1 MFMFKPLYRYL
12 FRWES
17 LTKEEVLEADHF
29 FASYSKNSGFKG
41 YIYALNVDLYNALYP
56 NSQDRGYAHVAS
68 DSHLKVMFGLLNQQ
82 YSYFKE
88 VSDRLFN
95 AFKNYYF
102 LFETLQ
108 INEKPQDKVDSF
120 RYAYNVL
127 LCLGDNIEAAL
138 DYLDNNC
145 DTRIP
150 WQTLLNYIPPKL
162 PAIEIECWQRLFLED
177 FIAAKGLFHLAAVI
191 EKALG
196 RPPVNIG
203 EARTAARALQYASR
217 ASHPEFAAFC
227 VEHFVPE
234 SVYELCISANQENS
248 RQGFK
253 AILSHFND
261 EQLLEMIEV
270 APIANL
276 NIATIELLLKS
287 LQTEDRQIKCLRRF
301 ESKISNI
308 QKEYE
313 FFKLFDALGSAK
325 AQQQIVTIASVEKLR
340 VYLDCFYTLEMYLKS
355 IKPEFIPDF
364 LSRIVGPEKLN
375 VLVSQEFHYDKLLKF
390 LKPLEIRHL
399 AFLQNLFSLEKLRLF
414 AKSSS
419 SLAAQLSAL
428 PLDCHLEYL
437 KDIVGPEQLKTV
449 IGQNYCMLAT
459 LLNPVKDIHRKSILF
474 DILGEE
480 EVQAT
485 IKSYGDLRARQTIEA
500 LIHPE
505 HRKEFRRRLTNAA
518 EKEAKDWVK
527 KQRQI
532 IINNPFKVGLWGMGG
547 GGVDITLPDKSQK
560 RVPGTVG
567 KLWEYSCN
575 ARAKKTSYIDAK
587 RDMELCLSQ
596 SKKKNDWVTFFSR
609 GKETKRYYKQET
621 AALDENPKNEFSS

>member
-1 MFMFKPLYRYL
+1 MSMFKQLYRYL

-17 LTKEEVLEADHF
+17 LTKEEILEADRF
-29 FASYSKNSGFKG
+29 FASYSRNSGFKG
-41 YIYALNVDLYNALYP
+41 YIYALNVDLYKTLYP
-56 NSQDRGYAHVAS
+56 DSQDRGYAHVAS
-68 DSHLKVMFGLLNQQ
+68 DSHLQVMFGLLNQQ
-82 YSYFKE
+82 HSYFKE
-88 VSDRLFN
+88 ISDSLFN
-95 AFKNYYF
+95 AFKSYYF

-108 INEKPQDKVDSF
+108 INEKSQDKVDSF

-127 LCLGDNIEAAL
+127 LCLGGHIETTL
-138 DYLDNNC
+138 DCLDRKC
-145 DTRIP
+145 VTQGS
-150 WQTLLNYIPPKL
+150 WQSFLNYIPPKSDV
-162 PAIEIECWQRLFLED
+162 IEIEHWQRLFFED
-177 FIAAKGLFHLAAVI
+177 FIATRRLFHLAAVI

-196 RPPVNIG
+196 RPPLNID
-203 EARTAARALQYASR
+203 EARTTAKALRYVSQAA
-217 ASHPEFAAFC
+217 HPEFAAFC

-253 AILSHFND
+253 DILGHFNE

-287 LQTEDRQIKCLRRF
+287 LKTEDAQIKCLKRF

-313 FFKLFDALGSAK
+313 FFKLFDVLGSAK
-325 AQQQIVTIASVEKLR
+325 AQQQIVTIASAEKLR
-340 VYLDCFYTLEMYLKS
+340 VYLDSFYTLEMYLKS

-364 LSRIVGPEKLN
+364 LSTIVGQDKLN
-375 VLVSQEFHYDKLLKF
+375 ALVSQEFHYDKLLKF
-390 LKPLEIRHL
+390 LKPLDIPHL
-399 AFLQNLFSLEKLRLF
+399 AFLQNLFSIEKLRLF
-414 AKSSS
+414 AKSSA

-428 PLDCHLEYL
+428 PLDCHMEYL
-437 KDIVGPEQLKTV
+437 KDIVGPKQLRTV

-459 LLNPVKDIHRKSILF
+459 LLNPVKDIHRKSLLF

-485 IKSYGDLRARQTIEA
+485 IKCYGDLRARKTIKS

-505 HRKEFRRRLTNAA
+505 HRKEFRTRLINDV
-518 EKEAKDWVK
+518 EKEAKNWVK

-532 IINNPFKVGLWGMGG
+532 IINNPFKVGFLGMGG
-547 GGVDITLPDKSQK
+547 GGVDITLPDKTQK
-560 RVPGTVG
+560 RVPKTIG

-575 ARAKKTSYIDAK
+575 AKAKKISYVDA
-587 RDMELCLSQ
+587 RRAMEDCMSQ
-596 SKKKNDWVTFFSR
+596 SKKKNDWITFFSR